1 MTHKASLS
9 GFVKVTTIII
19 NTMFVLTFI
28 GFFTFLKDSGKEFQ
42 IVTGTIFFLVFVITY
57 SLRPIHYTI
66 TENQL
71 IIHRLYKDVVIEK
84 TDIKSVSILDEKKLE
99 WSIRTF
105 GVGGYYG
112 FFGKFANTQ
121 MGNMTWYAT
130 RKDNTV
136 LILTGENEKIIIT
149 PNEPE
154 AFVVDYYKL

>member
-1 MTHKASLS
+1 MKHKASLN

-19 NTMFVLTFI
+19 NLMFVLTFI
-28 GFFTFLKDSGKEFQ
+28 GFFTLLKDSGKEFQ
-42 IVTGTIFFLVFVITY
+42 IITGTIYFFVFAITY
-57 SLRPIHYTI
+57 SFRPINYII

-71 IIHRLYKDVVIEK
+71 IIHRLFKDVVIEK
-84 TDIKSVSILDEKKLE
+84 TAIKSVIVLDEKKLA

-112 FFGKFANTQ
+112 FFGKFANTE

-136 LILTGENEKIIIT
+136 LVLTAENEKIILT
-149 PNEPE
+149 PDEPE
-154 AFVVDYYKL
+154 AFVVDYYKK

>member
-9 GFVKVTTIII
+9 GFVKVTTMIMNLI
-19 NTMFVLTFI
+19 FVVTFI
-28 GFFTFLKDSGKEFQ
+28 GFFTFLKESGKEFQ
-42 IVTGTIFFLVFVITY
+42 ITTGTIFFFVFIITY
-57 SLRPIHYTI
+57 SFRPINYTI

-71 IIHRLYKDVVIEK
+71 IIHRLIKDVVIEK
-84 TDIKSVSILDEKKLE
+84 SAIKRVSVLDEKKIE

-130 RKDNTV
+130 RKDHTV
-136 LILTGENEKIIIT
+136 LVVTTENEKIILT
-149 PNEPE
+149 PDEPE
-154 AFVVDYYKL
+154 TFVVDFYKL

>member
-66 TENQL
+66 TENHL

-136 LILTGENEKIIIT
+136 LILTEENEKIIIT

>member
-9 GFVKVTTIII
+9 GFVKATTIII
-19 NTMFVLTFI
+19 NLIFIVTLI
-28 GFFTFLKDSGKEFQ
+28 GFFTFLKESGKEFQ
-42 IVTGTIFFLVFVITY
+42 ITIGIIFFFVFVITY
-57 SLRPIHYTI
+57 SFRPIDYTI
-66 TENQL
+66 TEHQL
-71 IIHRLYKDVVIEK
+71 IIHRLIKDVVIEK
-84 TDIKSVSILDEKKLE
+84 SAIKSVIVLDEKKIE

-136 LILTGENEKIIIT
+136 LVLTAENEKIILT
-149 PNEPE
+149 PDEPE
-154 AFVVDYYKL
+154 VFVVDFYR

>member
-19 NTMFVLTFI
+19 NLMFVLTFN
-28 GFFTFLKDSGKEFQ
+28 GFFTLLKDSGKEFQ
-42 IVTGTIFFLVFVITY
+42 IVTGTIYFFVFAITY
-57 SLRPIHYTI
+57 SFRPINYII

-71 IIHRLYKDVVIEK
+71 IIHRLFKDVVIEK
-84 TDIKSVSILDEKKLE
+84 TAIKSVIVLDEKKLA

-112 FFGKFANTQ
+112 FFGKFANTE

-136 LILTGENEKIIIT
+136 LVLTAENEKIILT
-149 PNEPE
+149 PDEPE
-154 AFVVDYYKL
+154 AFVVDYYK

>member
-1 MTHKASLS
+1 MRHKASLS

-42 IVTGTIFFLVFVITY
+42 IITGTIFFLVFVITY

-136 LILTGENEKIIIT
+136 LIITEENEKIIIT

>member
-1 MTHKASLS
+1 MRHKASLS

-66 TENQL
+66 TENHL

-84 TDIKSVSILDEKKLE
+84 TNIKSVSILDEKKLE

-136 LILTGENEKIIIT
+136 LILTEENEKIIIT

>member
-136 LILTGENEKIIIT
+136 LILTEENEKIIIT